1 MAENIATLLGS
12 VGRAA
17 EPKPAAK
24 ASSRPEE
31 GADFE
36 QELSAAQRSATAR
49 PAEASNQ
56 TTQTVE
62 APKVKAASEKDDAAE
77 ESEAL
82 AQGPISTQPTV
93 AAAAVD
99 LAAGTAVP
107 EAAGT
112 EAVQIATVEAVVVPV
127 QPDPS
132 SAKQAAAAPA
142 AATDSSKPE
151 LANAAP
157 ADAGAV
163 AEPFARLVED
173 GKPTPQ
179 PEQATVVV
187 NTAASQPEPQAAE
200 QPGAAN
206 APEPQES
213 ALKLAPAQAQVKLA
227 KQPEPAQPV
236 SEAGPEQK
244 AEAAPRISLNGV
256 ESIKAKEKLP
266 TVASETA
273 DADMQARMSPRPV
286 EVAAA
291 ASPRS
296 VVAPGAVQVPVE
308 VDRLLAARGMTQ
320 AGVMNQIVRE
330 AAISI
335 RQGHSEVTVQLYPPE
350 LGSVRVHLVW
360 DAGKPL
366 EGSIV
371 AQNEATCALIER
383 NIDQLRASLERSGI
397 DVGRFDVSTQG
408 QQQGGEA
415 FERPSGAGVWEPG
428 DAADQALAAMAAGA
442 VAAGTAPVAAGRVN
456 ILV

>member
-1 MAENIATLLGS
+1 MAESIATLLAS

-36 QELSAAQRSATAR
+36 QELSAARRSATAR

-56 TTQTVE
+56 TTQTSK

-77 ESEAL
+77 ESEAPV
-82 AQGPISTQPTV
+82 QGPVSAQPTV

-112 EAVQIATVEAVVVPV
+112 EAVQVATVEAVVVPV
-127 QPDPS
+127 Q
-132 SAKQAAAAPA
+132 
-142 AATDSSKPE
+142 
-151 LANAAP
+151 
-157 ADAGAV
+157 AV
-163 AEPFARLVED
+163 TQPV
-173 GKPTPQ
+173 Q

-187 NTAASQPEPQAAE
+187 NTAASQPDPEAAE
-200 QPGAAN
+200 QSGVAN
-206 APEPQES
+206 APGPQRS
-213 ALKLAPAQAQVKLA
+213 APQLAPAQAQVKLA

-236 SEAGPEQK
+236 SEAEPEQK
-244 AEAAPRISLNGV
+244 AEAAPGISLKGV

-266 TVASETA
+266 TVASEKA
-273 DADMQARMSPRPV
+273 DADMEARMSPRPV

-291 ASPRS
+291 AGPRS
-296 VVAPGAVQVPVE
+296 PVVQGAVQVSAE

-320 AGVMNQIVRE
+320 AGVMSQIVRE

-350 LGSVRVHLVW
+350 LGSVRVHLVS

-442 VAAGTAPVAAGRVN
+442 VAVGTAPVAAGRVN